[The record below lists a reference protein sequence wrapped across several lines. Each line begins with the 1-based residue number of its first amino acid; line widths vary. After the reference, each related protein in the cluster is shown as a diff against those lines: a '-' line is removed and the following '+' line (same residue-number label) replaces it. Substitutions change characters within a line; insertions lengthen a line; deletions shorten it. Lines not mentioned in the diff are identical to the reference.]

1 MNQGKWEA
9 DTLMSTVSPRNNCN
23 FSMVSILS
31 ATTELSSF
39 TASSTIRRFG
49 AFFRSKIAVEK
60 SLFAAAGFLLRPER
74 QLKQKQPVKLW
85 PDNKHSSDNNILLPT
100 DEHADKI
107 ETKTQHSKFP
117 QKIHC
122 QTTLGN
128 MKHRKA
134 NKSKSKRTLPSSL
147 PFITHIK
154 TLRIPLQKAGK
165 SGKKKKKKK
174 DDIIIF

>member
-9 DTLMSTVSPRNNCN
+9 DTLMSTLSPRNNCN
-23 FSMVSILS
+23 FSMVPILS

-60 SLFAAAGFLLRPER
+60 SGIAAGGLLLRPER
-74 QLKQKQPVKLW
+74 QLNQRQPVNLW

-107 ETKTQHSKFP
+107 ETKTQHGTFP

-122 QTTLGN
+122 QTTLGT
-128 MKHRKA
+128 MKHRKEIQK
-134 NKSKSKRTLPSSL
+134 NSPIITSL
-147 PFITHIK
+147 HYAHKNSRKFFT
-154 TLRIPLQKAGK
+154 
-165 SGKKKKKKK
+165 
-174 DDIIIF
+174 